1 MSFMPIQDQRMASI
15 LSYQIHFF
23 AVHNKYKILIC
34 IGVPKPEESAMKE
47 NQMHAVLNDMHN
59 LVDGLS
65 YNQLLYVLPQTHVH
79 M

>member
-1 MSFMPIQDQRMASI
+1 
-15 LSYQIHFF
+15 
-23 AVHNKYKILIC
+23 
-34 IGVPKPEESAMKE
+34 MKE
-47 NQMHAVLNDMHN
+47 NQMHAVLNDIHN